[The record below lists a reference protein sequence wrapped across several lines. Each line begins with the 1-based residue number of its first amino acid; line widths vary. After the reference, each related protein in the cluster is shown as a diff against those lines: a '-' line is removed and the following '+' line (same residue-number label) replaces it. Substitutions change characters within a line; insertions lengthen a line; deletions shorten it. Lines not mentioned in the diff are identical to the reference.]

1 MKSRDGKSQRRTS
14 EEKVREEKGRKKKLK
29 VRENLVFL
37 LFRVLICIKGFANMA
52 IQDANSSSSA
62 KASSFASTC
71 AGPMLAVFFASTSR
85 YAVPPT
91 KNKGPDN
98 PTCVA
103 ICVREAGL

>member
-37 LFRVLICIKGFANMA
+37 LFRVLICIKGFANMGM
-52 IQDANSSSSA
+52 QDANASSSA

-71 AGPMLAVFFASTSR
+71 A
-85 YAVPPT
+85 
-91 KNKGPDN
+91 
-98 PTCVA
+98 
-103 ICVREAGL
+103 